1 MTLRWEDFPEELK
14 EIGGYIFEV
23 CASHNIR
30 FGEASEIFTE
40 FIQRPKKHIFFE
52 DDWIEFMEEK
62 KSKAQEGALTE
73 SVTTQ
78 IEPDSKGDTG
88 KDSEV
93 EKVVEWDKDEQLL
106 ILETIIEEGA
116 EYNTPIELACEL
128 FKEFIQRPRRHE
140 SFLDNWVEFNEE
152 KEFEAQG
159 GMSTESVATQNELES
174 IGDESRDSEVNEVPS
189 ETSRSKETETPEEK
203 LEAGS
208 RKEEQPRKKPQ
219 QQWDDPRSLPIP
231 CSIGEVN
238 FKEAPCDIDS
248 NINSMSL
255 YHVDRLKEA
264 HDEQEDQEKQLVEIE
279 TDQRNASSVRDEDF
293 YKGAEPQPMKSQ
305 EQDLQQKEQPSNKAE
320 EKAEIDKVIDMI
332 CALFATIK
340 LKRVW
345 KQYLLFLKFLGFLTK
360 KRKKADDIF
369 HLSYK
374 TP

>member
-1 MTLRWEDFPEELK
+1 MILRWEDFPEKLN
-14 EIGGYIFEV
+14 EIGGYIFEA
-23 CASHNIR
+23 CESLNIH
-30 FGEASEIFTE
+30 FCEACEIFTE
-40 FIQRPKKHIFFE
+40 FIQRPKRHLLFE

-62 KSKAQEGALTE
+62 ESKAQEGASTE

-93 EKVVEWDKDEQLL
+93 ERVLEWDKDEQLL

-116 EYNTPIELACEL
+116 EYNTPIELAYEL
-128 FKEFIQRPRRHE
+128 FNEFIQRPRRHE

-159 GMSTESVATQNELES
+159 GMSIESVATQNELES
-174 IGDESRDSEVNEVPS
+174 IGDESRDSEVNEAPS

-208 RKEEQPRKKPQ
+208 PKEEQPQKKPQ
-219 QQWDDPRSLPIP
+219 QQRDDPRSLPIP

-238 FKEAPCDIDS
+238 FKEAPCDLDS

-255 YHVDRLKEA
+255 YHVNRLKEA
-264 HDEQEDQEKQLVEIE
+264 HDEEEDPEEQLVEIE

-293 YKGAEPQPMKSQ
+293 YKGPEPQPMKSQ
-305 EQDLQQKEQPSNKAE
+305 EQDLQQKEQLSIKAE
-320 EKAEIDKVIDMI
+320 ERAEIDKVIDMI
-332 CALFATIK
+332 CALFATVK
-340 LKRVW
+340 LKRV
-345 KQYLLFLKFLGFLTK
+345 
-360 KRKKADDIF
+360 
-369 HLSYK
+369 
-374 TP
+374 